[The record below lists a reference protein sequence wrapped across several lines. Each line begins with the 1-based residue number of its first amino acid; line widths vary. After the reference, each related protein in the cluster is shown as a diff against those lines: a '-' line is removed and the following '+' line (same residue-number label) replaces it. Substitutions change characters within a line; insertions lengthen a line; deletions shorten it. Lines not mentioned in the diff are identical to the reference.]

1 MAQSKILTLAK
12 QGNPKAIAALM
23 NYSLRSKQITV
34 VVNIAD
40 ACLSVVATAPKPPDR
55 AFMTHFVRKG
65 LEKLR
70 IEGLHRAIVE
80 GYGMG
85 LERPAWQETLML
97 DGATEIT
104 SNPFVGQIPLLSSL
118 PEPSTSSSPPPLPA
132 VPPLRSD
139 RSIARDTSPSPRN
152 RATPGKTKKPLP
164 LVLRWIKTF
173 VGALLYLV
181 CVAVAFGIAVP
192 IKVFTALLSENALY
206 QLPIA
211 GDVFRGLE
219 VAELFNI
226 LVFAIFGM
234 GLGIATALLPK
245 IFGRRISAALLI
257 LALPIIFVL
266 GSFVRYEDWVRDFAA
281 NEEITHQMAVE
292 STDTYLT
299 SQVGRGGFPGFYF
312 YTARYPI
319 LPVDA
324 SEMTEVKALE
334 ERTVARINRVI
345 EIEPEKLSRLYS
357 MSIWGVRIFYFGLSV
372 VTAIAHFSQGE
383 DLADRLAKRGKFQ
396 PREQLPV

>member
-118 PEPSTSSSPPPLPA
+118 PEPSTSSSPPPPPPSKIRSKHRSRYIPIPPQSSDSRENQKTPTAGSA
-132 VPPLRSD
+132 VD
-139 RSIARDTSPSPRN
+139 
-152 RATPGKTKKPLP
+152 
-164 LVLRWIKTF
+164 
-173 VGALLYLV
+173 
-181 CVAVAFGIAVP
+181 
-192 IKVFTALLSENALY
+192 
-206 QLPIA
+206 
-211 GDVFRGLE
+211 
-219 VAELFNI
+219 
-226 LVFAIFGM
+226 
-234 GLGIATALLPK
+234 
-245 IFGRRISAALLI
+245 
-257 LALPIIFVL
+257 
-266 GSFVRYEDWVRDFAA
+266 
-281 NEEITHQMAVE
+281 
-292 STDTYLT
+292 
-299 SQVGRGGFPGFYF
+299 
-312 YTARYPI
+312 
-319 LPVDA
+319 
-324 SEMTEVKALE
+324 
-334 ERTVARINRVI
+334 
-345 EIEPEKLSRLYS
+345 
-357 MSIWGVRIFYFGLSV
+357 
-372 VTAIAHFSQGE
+372 
-383 DLADRLAKRGKFQ
+383 
-396 PREQLPV
+396 

>member
-104 SNPFVGQIPLLSSL
+104 SNPFVGHIPLLSSL
-118 PEPSTSSSPPPLPA
+118 PEPSTPSPPPPRPA
-132 VPPLRSD
+132 VSTRKSNRLFD
-139 RSIARDTSPSPRN
+139 RDTSPSPRN
-152 RATPGKTKKPLP
+152 RATPGKTQKPLP
-164 LVLRWIKTF
+164 LVLRWLKIF
-173 VGALLYLV
+173 VGAIFYV
-181 CVAVAFGIAVP
+181 VAVAVTFGMAVP
-192 IKVFTALLSENALY
+192 IKVFSALLSENAVY

-211 GDVFRGLE
+211 GDIFRGLE
-219 VAELFNI
+219 VAELFNV

-257 LALPIIFVL
+257 FALPIIFVL
-266 GSFVRYEDWVRDFAA
+266 GSFVRYEDWVRDFAI
-281 NEEITHQMAVE
+281 NEQISHQMAIE
-292 STDTYLT
+292 TTDTYLT
-299 SQVGRGGFPGFYF
+299 SQVERGGFPGFYF

-324 SEMTEVKALE
+324 LEMKEVKALE

-345 EIEPEKLSRLYS
+345 EIEPEKLSSLYS
-357 MSIWGVRIFYFGLSV
+357 ISIWGVRIFYFGLSV

-383 DLADRLAKRGKFQ
+383 ELADRLAKRGKFQ
-396 PREQLPV
+396 PEEQSPT